1 MKSCL
6 SLGKK
11 TTSCF
16 TILQTYCKLLILG
29 TFSMIGYT
37 YLNCY
42 YQIVKNYVFICRQKS
57 TLSSSF
63 GIPKVKFIIHF
74 FLEILHFKEPCNWN
88 SAIFKPWIL
97 PDWWWNISNNIS
109 FHLRLFLE
117 KTDDNVSEKIQET
130 LFWGLFMVVFSKF
143 EQKWFFWK
151 KSSNSFYIFQLSTI
165 MQKIKKTN
173 EPSLRKMPN
182 WRTDRQTGR

>member
-1 MKSCL
+1 
-6 SLGKK
+6 
-11 TTSCF
+11 
-16 TILQTYCKLLILG
+16 
-29 TFSMIGYT
+29 MIGYT

-97 PDWWWNISNNIS
+97 PDWWWNINNNIS

-117 KTDDNVSEKIQET
+117 KTDDNIFEKIQET

-143 EQKWFFWK
+143 EQKWFFLEKKALTVFTYSNYLPSCK
-151 KSSNSFYIFQLSTI
+151 KSE
-165 MQKIKKTN
+165 KTN

-182 WRTDRQTGR
+182 WRTDRQTDGQTTVIW

>member
-117 KTDDNVSEKIQET
+117 KLMTTFLKKFKKPYFGGYLWSFFQNLSKNDFSGKKALT
-130 LFWGLFMVVFSKF
+130 VFTYSNYLPS
-143 EQKWFFWK
+143 WK
-151 KSSNSFYIFQLSTI
+151 K
-165 MQKIKKTN
+165 
-173 EPSLRKMPN
+173 
-182 WRTDRQTGR
+182 